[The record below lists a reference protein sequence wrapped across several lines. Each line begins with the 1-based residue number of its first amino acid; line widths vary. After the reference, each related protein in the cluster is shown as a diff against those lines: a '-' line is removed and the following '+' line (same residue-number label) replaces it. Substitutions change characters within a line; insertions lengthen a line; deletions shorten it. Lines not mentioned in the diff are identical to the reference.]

1 MKNIFPFLA
10 LLTILL
16 SCTPAEKQNENDS
29 VGEDVTNKC
38 EKFATFGDIKVCLPD
53 IEGMNE
59 CYGRPNVKAKADE
72 FNYQGNSILAYYIN
86 DSTFKQVEKIDEI
99 TFDDYFQIYVTDEL
113 QGRVIGSAELNE
125 MAEMIENNYIGENWD
140 DLKGRLDQDMDYL
153 TIGKPILVENYIP
166 LEDVR
171 TMVMLVKYENVL
183 EEKLVVVIAN
193 MMQIKKRLVWT
204 AYYKNYNGEESI
216 KKAKISNDYGVIQIM
231 SENK

>member
-1 MKNIFPFLA
+1 MY
-10 LLTILL
+10 
-16 SCTPAEKQNENDS
+16 
-29 VGEDVTNKC
+29 C
-38 EKFATFGDIKVCLPD
+38 ECLY
-53 IEGMNE
+53 N
-59 CYGRPNVKAKADE
+59 RRQWK
-72 FNYQGNSILAYYIN
+72 
-86 DSTFKQVEKIDEI
+86 
-99 TFDDYFQIYVTDEL
+99 
-113 QGRVIGSAELNE
+113 
-125 MAEMIENNYIGENWD
+125 NWD